1 MADKLHFKILL
12 VGDPGVGKTSILN
25 RFVDD
30 TFSDDTVPTLG
41 DSAQIKT
48 RTLEISGKTITL
60 QIRDTDGQERF
71 GNITC
76 SLFMG
81 MDGIIV
87 TYDVSID
94 SSFAAV
100 ESWISET
107 NRYAKKDVHV
117 IIVGNKT
124 DLGRAVSAEQGKQV
138 ADSNNFPYAES
149 SAKTGEGVEDIFV
162 TLCQAMLSRLQAKAE
177 AKPVASTLS
186 LDSPGEPLVEKKN
199 KKCSLF

>member
-12 VGDPGVGKTSILN
+12 VGDSGVGKTSILN

-48 RTLEISGKTITL
+48 RTLDISGKTVTL

-76 SLFMG
+76 SLFLG
-81 MDGIIV
+81 MDGIVV
-87 TYDVSID
+87 TYDVSD
-94 SSFAAV
+94 DASFKAV

-107 NRYAKKDVHV
+107 SRYAKKGVHV
-117 IIVGNKT
+117 VIVGNKT
-124 DLGRAVSAEQGKQV
+124 DLDREVSAEQGKQV
-138 ADSNNFPYAES
+138 ADSNNFPYVES
-149 SAKTGEGVEDIFV
+149 SAKTGEGIEDIFAI
-162 TLCQAMLSRLQAKAE
+162 LCQEMLSCLQAKAE
-177 AKPVASTLS
+177 AKPVTSTLS
-186 LDSPGEPLVEKKN
+186 LDSPGEPPAEKKS